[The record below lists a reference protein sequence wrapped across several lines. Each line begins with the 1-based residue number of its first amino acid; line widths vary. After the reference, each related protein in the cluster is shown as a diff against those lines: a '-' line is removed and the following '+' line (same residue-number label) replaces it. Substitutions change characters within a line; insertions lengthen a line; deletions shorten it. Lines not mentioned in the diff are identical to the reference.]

1 MDGNY
6 ITRPEHDEF
15 AQRMKSEHER
25 LSEEDKRQNHRI
37 DELEENV
44 KEIHKLTVS
53 MERMSANMQ
62 SMLEAIERQGN
73 LIEKQTSRIDN
84 MEREPAGRW
93 KGIKDRAIDTAVGVI
108 ITAIVIGLFALAAQY
123 IK

>member
-6 ITRPEHDEF
+6 ITKEVHEEF
-15 AQRMKSEHER
+15 ARRMDAENKR
-25 LSEEDKRQNHRI
+25 LAEEDNRQNHRI

-62 SMLEAIERQGN
+62 SMLEAIERQGK
-73 LIEKQTSRIDN
+73 LIEKQTNRIDD

-93 KGIKDRAIDTAVGVI
+93 KGIKSKAVDTAVNVI
-108 ITAIVIGLFALAAQY
+108 ITALVIGVFALASQY

>member
-1 MDGNY
+1 MEGIY
-6 ITRPEHDEF
+6 ITREVHEEF
-15 AQRMKSEHER
+15 ARRMDAENKR
-25 LSEEDKRQNHRI
+25 LAEEDRRQNRRI
-37 DELEENV
+37 GELEENV

-73 LIEKQTSRIDN
+73 LIEKQTSRIDE
-84 MEREPAGRW
+84 MEKEPAGRW
-93 KGIKDRAIDTAVGVI
+93 KGIKNKAVDTAVNVI
-108 ITAIVIGLFALAAQY
+108 ITALVIGAAVWVVQY